1 MKDVP
6 DDRQTV
12 QDFFEAKLKPV
23 MQTNGGIECG
33 KLQRATV
40 VLQGESG
47 EIEVDELSDEAA
59 MYLHMGLSKVL
70 FYVEQAVSES
80 CRASERNVGD
90 ALVRQEPQALP
101 MWSHQGRPAVT
112 ALYKTLSDL
121 LRKDGLGFAGSYD
134 LRVGGEWMLALV
146 EVLYRVSPF
155 HEKMK
160 LRGYGV
166 PKVFQFSSGAND
178 FKKKSK
184 AAPILTQDFLQ
195 QVCCTHTRFLADGK
209 VSNRHVHAYWSEYAH

>member
-59 MYLHMGLSKVL
+59 SAAMYLHMGLSKVI

-101 MWSHQGRPAVT
+101 IGRT
-112 ALYKTLSDL
+112 KEGQRSQHSTSKTLSDL
-121 LRKDGLGFAGSYD
+121 LRKGADGTAGCCSSASSARRLAGRTLSCSMVAASACSTSSSVVGCTAGS
-134 LRVGGEWMLALV
+134 
-146 EVLYRVSPF
+146 
-155 HEKMK
+155 
-160 LRGYGV
+160 
-166 PKVFQFSSGAND
+166 
-178 FKKKSK
+178 
-184 AAPILTQDFLQ
+184 
-195 QVCCTHTRFLADGK
+195 
-209 VSNRHVHAYWSEYAH
+209 